1 MVLEPLATTLY
12 EKSELMKATSRITNA
27 VAAIPA
33 TTYMARRPESTHST
47 RPVRAPYSEA
57 PSP

>member
-1 MVLEPLATTLY
+1 
-12 EKSELMKATSRITNA
+12 MKATSRITNA

-33 TTYMARRPESTHST
+33 TTYMARLPESTHST
-47 RPVRAPYSEA
+47 SPVRAPYSEA